1 MKHGFNST
9 YPVIFGIGTAECIV
23 AVIREEAGQIW
34 CCSAYMFQL
43 QPLEEEKK
51 KTNQHTAP
59 RCCLAS
65 GKGARERGGR
75 EKCLFFKFL
84 GFAGF
89 WVRAVRDA
97 ETREREWASEQS
109 FLQPRKEG
117 RVSASVWLSDL
128 QECRI
133 CGRALLHFFGRLA
146 VTSCLLFLCRF
157 TSLPSNPVSLD
168 SARLQP
174 LQRNSADWFVG
185 YGPYCPVVVFFFFFI
200 QVCYCP
206 VNFSSKGEGI
216 ERSVCFK
223 LHSPIPIHETS
234 LPLHPYEGVL
244 ASYRPT
250 TLPFSC
256 LGEEQPGVGPL

>member
-1 MKHGFNST
+1 
-9 YPVIFGIGTAECIV
+9 
-23 AVIREEAGQIW
+23 
-34 CCSAYMFQL
+34 MFQL

-51 KTNQHTAP
+51 NNQKKEKQTNIQHHAAVWP
-59 RCCLAS
+59 Q
-65 GKGARERGGR
+65 GKGRGRGEGGR
-75 EKCLFFKFL
+75 NVSFFKFL

-97 ETREREWASEQS
+97 ETREREWTSEQS

-185 YGPYCPVVVFFFFFI
+185 YGPYCPVVFFFFLF
-200 QVCYCP
+200 
-206 VNFSSKGEGI
+206 K
-216 ERSVCFK
+216 SVIF
-223 LHSPIPIHETS
+223 P
-234 LPLHPYEGVL
+234 
-244 ASYRPT
+244 
-250 TLPFSC
+250 
-256 LGEEQPGVGPL
+256 